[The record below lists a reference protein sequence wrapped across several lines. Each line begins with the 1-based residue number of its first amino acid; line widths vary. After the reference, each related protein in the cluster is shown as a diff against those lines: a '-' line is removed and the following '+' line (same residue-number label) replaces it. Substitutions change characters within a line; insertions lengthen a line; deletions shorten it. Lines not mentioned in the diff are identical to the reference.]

1 MRRSGLPRLG
11 FGTAGLGDQTD
22 VAVLQA
28 LREGYRPV
36 LLLDSAQAREWY
48 REDLVGDAIWR
59 SGAPRHELFLVS
71 KLHPRH
77 LGFASTIEHFE
88 DSLTDLNTPYLDA
101 FLLHYP
107 ACFPAICSDG
117 HGTGTWKDRQV
128 YPAVKGR
135 PLWKALEHLYKA
147 NRVRAIGVS
156 NFSEEELQELL
167 EVATIAPH
175 IVQSRSDPLAADI
188 RLQAFCKKSGIQ
200 YMGYSTLGSQ
210 WLMLGHATN
219 PVLNHPV
226 IKGLAEGHSCSSA
239 QVALKWAM
247 AKGQVVIP
255 RSSSP
260 ERMAENFRAAEC
272 NLTAEDLVKVDR
284 LDGSQVAT

>member
-1 MRRSGLPRLG
+1 MLLLSR
-11 FGTAGLGDQTD
+11 
-22 VAVLQA
+22 
-28 LREGYRPV
+28 
-36 LLLDSAQAREWY
+36 LLDSAQAREWY

-77 LGFASTIEHFE
+77 LGFASTIERFE

-107 ACFPAICSDG
+107 ACFPAICSNG

-135 PLWKALEHLYKA
+135 PLFLILFSPHMVAMVACVFFWKALEHLYKA

-167 EVATIAPH
+167 EVATITPH

-210 WLMLGHATN
+210 WLMLGLATN

-226 IKGLAEGHSCSSA
+226 IRDVAKRHRCSSA

-260 ERMAENFRAAEC
+260 DRMAENFRAAKC
-272 NLTAEDLVKVDR
+272 NLTVEDLVEVDR
-284 LDGSQVAT
+284 LDGSQVAP